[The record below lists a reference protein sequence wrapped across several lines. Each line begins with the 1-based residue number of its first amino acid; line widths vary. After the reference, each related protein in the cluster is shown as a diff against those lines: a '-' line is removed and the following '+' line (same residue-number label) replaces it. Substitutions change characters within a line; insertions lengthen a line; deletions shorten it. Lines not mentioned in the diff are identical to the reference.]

1 MARSRALKITSAH
14 DIDRLIGSQGSL
26 QPRGVGARAPC
37 PWAPCEGNGHGIV
50 IATGLAGELADFCR
64 LRFARL
70 GGLNLSVSPFWEFGS
85 SVCRCHL
92 EKLFLEQA
100 IRWVQVLHA
109 GAELCQIEVS
119 IYFLVQYKKKFGC

>member
-14 DIDRLIGSQGSL
+14 DIDRLIGSQGPL
-26 QPRGVGARAPC
+26 QPRGDGARARC

-70 GGLNLSVSPFWEFGS
+70 GGLNLSVSPFGSWVHPFAAAIWEKT
-85 SVCRCHL
+85 L
-92 EKLFLEQA
+92 P
-100 IRWVQVLHA
+100 
-109 GAELCQIEVS
+109 
-119 IYFLVQYKKKFGC
+119 